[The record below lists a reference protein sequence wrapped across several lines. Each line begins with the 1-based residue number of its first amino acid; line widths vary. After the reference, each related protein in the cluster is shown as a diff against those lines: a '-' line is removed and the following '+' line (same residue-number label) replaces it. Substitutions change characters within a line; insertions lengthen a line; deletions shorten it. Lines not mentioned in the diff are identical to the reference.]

1 MTVSCPPVH
10 PRLRRRIG
18 RLPVLAILA
27 ALAGCGK
34 TARVEIPAELPL
46 RMHDQLFAIE
56 WALQREPSVVRGV
69 GRVTPSIDSE
79 ARLTLGLFGLD
90 AGGRIVSRGTAHLHS
105 DFASRS
111 IHSRSRSSP
120 PAVSRRSSCAFS
132 TITSPDSAWA
142 EPRCLGVAVRRAQHH
157 VTPGQAISPCG
168 PIESSTMLSAPGRT
182 VLVASCAGPAAGTR
196 YGHRHTT

>member
-1 MTVSCPPVH
+1 MTVSYPPV
-10 PRLRRRIG
+10 PQRSRGRIRL
-18 RLPVLAILA
+18 LPVLSILT
-27 ALAGCGK
+27 ALAGCGE
-34 TARVEIPAELPL
+34 TPRVEIPAELPL

-111 IHSRSRSSP
+111 IPFTVTLTPTGRE
-120 PAVSRRSSCAFS
+120 S
-132 TITSPDSAWA
+132 TFELRVLDYHI
-142 EPRCLGVAVRRAQHH
+142 
-157 VTPGQAISPCG
+157 PGLRMS
-168 PIESSTMLSAPGRT
+168 
-182 VLVASCAGPAAGTR
+182 
-196 YGHRHTT
+196 

>member
-1 MTVSCPPVH
+1 MTVSYPPV
-10 PRLRRRIG
+10 PQRSRGRVRL
-18 RLPVLAILA
+18 LPVLAILA
-27 ALAGCGK
+27 ALAGCGE
-34 TARVEIPAELPL
+34 TPRVEIPAELPL

-111 IHSRSRSSP
+111 IPFTVTLTPTGRE
-120 PAVSRRSSCAFS
+120 S
-132 TITSPDSAWA
+132 TFELRVLDYHI
-142 EPRCLGVAVRRAQHH
+142 
-157 VTPGQAISPCG
+157 PGLRMS
-168 PIESSTMLSAPGRT
+168 
-182 VLVASCAGPAAGTR
+182 
-196 YGHRHTT
+196 